1 MTHDTLLIGPLTR
14 DFIRREAAPA
24 GAGLRWS
31 QPGGAVWHAGL
42 ALALAEPMAGARVS
56 VVATAGPWARRD
68 ALPGLAAAGV
78 RWRGVDSPRDT
89 AFVNRYDRDRR
100 RQVLLSRAT
109 PLPAS
114 AIEAGAIDAPAA
126 VVVSPLMPGDT
137 PPETARLMRARGAFV
152 AADAQGDL
160 RVAGAGGRIETR
172 AADLRA
178 ALDGV
183 QAVKFSRREFRVY
196 AGVAARSDWRAA
208 AVAAATSLGVEIVVS
223 LGGDGAAVAAPGAA
237 RVIDVP
243 TPSPGGTGD
252 TTGAGDILIAT
263 YARARSLG
271 LGPGPALERAVE
283 QTHAVL
289 RRRSAAESEAGRAL
303 LPVLRELQYASRP
316 WSVAGYVAATPA
328 TAPSGPTARWRG
340 RWLERCRRGR
350 RRDDDCARRG
360 RPRGGRQPGPAGRCS
375 APAGPVTRAS
385 TPAPCRRWWRPNASA
400 CAARRRGAV
409 RPGDC

>member
-24 GAGLRWS
+24 GAGRRWS

-78 RWRGVDSPRDT
+78 RWRGVASPRDT

-100 RQVLLSRAT
+100 RQVLLSRAA

-114 AIEAGAIDAPAA
+114 AIEAGAIDTPAA

-196 AGVAARSDWRAA
+196 AGVAAGADWRAA
-208 AVAAATSLGVEIVVS
+208 AVAAAMSLGVEVVVS

-237 RVIDVP
+237 GVIDVP
-243 TPSPGGTGD
+243 SPSPGGTGD

-271 LGPGPALERAVE
+271 LGPGPALERAVQ

-289 RRRSAAESEAGRAL
+289 RRRSAAEGEAGRAL
-303 LPVLRELQYASRP
+303 LPLLRELQR
-316 WSVAGYVAATPA
+316 VAALTRRRVRRGDACDRAFRPDGALARAVGGALPSLTPPTMTA
-328 TAPSGPTARWRG
+328 AGADARAAAVSGACWALFSAGWPDDPRLDAGALSALVAAERERVCGPAPSG
-340 RWLERCRRGR
+340 C
-350 RRDDDCARRG
+350 
-360 RPRGGRQPGPAGRCS
+360 
-375 APAGPVTRAS
+375 
-385 TPAPCRRWWRPNASA
+385 
-400 CAARRRGAV
+400 
-409 RPGDC
+409 

>member
-14 DFIRREAAPA
+14 DFIRRDAAPA

-42 ALALAEPMAGARVS
+42 ALALAEPMQGARVS

-100 RQVLLSRAT
+100 RQTLLSRAA
-109 PLPAS
+109 PLSAS
-114 AIEAGAIDAPAA
+114 AIEAGAIGPPAA

-183 QAVKFSRREFRVY
+183 QAVKFSLREFRVY
-196 AGVAARSDWRAA
+196 AGLSAPADWRAA
-208 AVAAATSLGVEIVVS
+208 AVGAAMSLGVEIVVS

-237 RVIDVP
+237 RVTDVP

-263 YARARSLG
+263 YARARSVG

-303 LPVLRELQYASRP
+303 LPVLRELQGLAALTRRRVRRGDACDRAFRP
-316 WSVAGYVAATPA
+316 DGALARAVGGALPSGPPPTMTAPGADARAAAVSGACWALFSAGWPADPRLDAGALSALVAAERERVCGP
-328 TAPSGPTARWRG
+328 APSG
-340 RWLERCRRGR
+340 C
-350 RRDDDCARRG
+350 
-360 RPRGGRQPGPAGRCS
+360 
-375 APAGPVTRAS
+375 
-385 TPAPCRRWWRPNASA
+385 
-400 CAARRRGAV
+400 
-409 RPGDC
+409 

>member
-1 MTHDTLLIGPLTR
+1 M
-14 DFIRREAAPA
+14 
-24 GAGLRWS
+24 
-31 QPGGAVWHAGL
+31 
-42 ALALAEPMAGARVS
+42 S
-56 VVATAGPWARRD
+56 VVATAGPWARRY

-78 RWRGVDSPRDT
+78 RWRGVASPRDT

-100 RQVLLSRAT
+100 RQVLLARAP

-183 QAVKFSRREFRVY
+183 QAVKFSRREFQVY
-196 AGVAARSDWRAA
+196 AGLAAPADWRAA
-208 AVAAATSLGVEIVVS
+208 AAAAATSLGVEIVVS
-223 LGGDGAAVAAPGAA
+223 LGGDGAAVAAPGGA

-243 TPSPGGTGD
+243 SPSPSGTGD

-271 LGPGPALERAVE
+271 LGPGPALERAVQ
-283 QTHAVL
+283 QTHAGAAPPL
-289 RRRSAAESEAGRAL
+289 GGGERGRAGAAAGATRAAARRGADPSPGTPWRRLRPGLPARRRAGAGRRRSPAVGAAAVDGGVPARTPRAAALSGACWALFSAGWPTDPRLDAGALSALAAAERGRVCG
-303 LPVLRELQYASRP
+303 P
-316 WSVAGYVAATPA
+316 
-328 TAPSGPTARWRG
+328 APSG
-340 RWLERCRRGR
+340 C
-350 RRDDDCARRG
+350 
-360 RPRGGRQPGPAGRCS
+360 
-375 APAGPVTRAS
+375 
-385 TPAPCRRWWRPNASA
+385 
-400 CAARRRGAV
+400 
-409 RPGDC
+409 